1 MLNTF
6 VDGKAHTFA
15 MNGQTGK
22 IVGDIPIDGKKS
34 FFYFLFLAVLGF
46 GIGALVDYLFF

>member
-1 MLNTF
+1 
-6 VDGKAHTFA
+6 

-22 IVGDIPIDGKKS
+22 IVGDIPIDPKKS
-34 FFYFLFLAVLGF
+34 IMFLLFLIALGF